1 MSTNQG
7 ASQYFYDLF
16 ELGLEEYENYEN
28 IQFIVH
34 NLIKFFEKS
43 SSTLV
48 IQSALPV
55 EIKTCLKYGFRYEG
69 WVEQGF
75 TQSKH
80 GLSS

>member
-34 NLIKFFEKS
+34 NLIKFFES
-43 SSTLV
+43 
-48 IQSALPV
+48 P
-55 EIKTCLKYGFRYEG
+55 E
-69 WVEQGF
+69 
-75 TQSKH
+75 
-80 GLSS
+80 